1 MRMVYLLNQEEEVL
15 FAKKSAKD
23 FKEHPEH
30 CTYGS
35 VEKGSFLALRWGLG
49 NDCVLVLKLD
59 EYYEPTN
66 YQGLIKDSQNN
77 SIMEDI

>member
-1 MRMVYLLNQEEEVL
+1 MSKVAKDMRMISLSSQEEELL
-15 FAKKSAKD
+15 FARESAKD

-30 CTYGS
+30 CTYGNI
-35 VEKGSFLALRWGLG
+35 EKGGFLALRWGMG

-66 YQGLIKDSQNN
+66 YQRLVKVI
-77 SIMEDI
+77 